1 MVTRLFDERS
11 RTWCE
16 SSIRKR
22 KEKIAY
28 SECPKET
35 SQQYNGMERDEINI
49 VANSVNFRFVM
60 YRCGR
65 KTTSK
70 SHSEG
75 VNTMEWSLKDEMEK
89 GTEEKE

>member
-1 MVTRLFDERS
+1 MP
-11 RTWCE
+11 
-16 SSIRKR
+16 KR
-22 KEKIAY
+22 NQPTIQ
-28 SECPKET
+28 C
-35 SQQYNGMERDEINI
+35 NGMERDEINI